1 MARVKE
7 LALNA
12 IKFHNPIKYIFE
24 EDRLTRSTYKLK
36 AATATTT
43 NNMTITVTFTLLCR
57 TLPLESLEVDSAMQQ
72 NIQSSWHILYVCHP
86 PLIH

>member
-1 MARVKE
+1 MARVEE

-36 AATATTT
+36 AATTTTT

-72 NIQSSWHILYVCHP
+72 NVQSSWHLLHVCHP
-86 PLIH
+86 H